1 MSTTTIHRK
10 LVRDGIPAVIKENGD
25 TAVVDVLSHE
35 DFIEA
40 LFAKMAEE
48 LAELRAAGPGEQLEE
63 LADVHETFVALT
75 LALFSL
81 AATPEN
87 ENHGA
92 FLKALRNASAA
103 TRLRRARAPP
113 GTQPKTGNR
122 TGSAHGWHPRC
133 RASPSIRAASRCG
146 WSDRQPRAA

>member
-75 LALFSL
+75 VALGHNG
-81 AATPEN
+81 AAVRSAASAKFIAR
-87 ENHGA
+87 GA
-92 FLKALRNASAA
+92 FKN
-103 TRLRRARAPP
+103 RLWLEST
-113 GTQPKTGNR
+113 TQP
-122 TGSAHGWHPRC
+122 S
-133 RASPSIRAASRCG
+133 
-146 WSDRQPRAA
+146 